1 MLSEVAAPFEE
12 HFDHALADARVD
24 LEADIAVGHRVVVA
38 FDAHMAVR
46 RDLAVDPL
54 APLSAARGR
63 GWRTARSFAS
73 NTARRVSPHAIRAW
87 LSRSSSRRMAAFI
100 ASSEKKVWWRSASRM
115 RDWTAPTQ
123 ASTSPLSA
131 ACPERARSTATRAGC
146 GIGRRLS
153 AHVPDPV
160 DSSGSIVRD
169 HKRAVGCL
177 QDVGRPSPPS
187 PISVSGNGVQAP
199 LIAAV
204 DELREVQRDR
214 ERLDCAISWGGAAAQ
229 EIPMVSPHI
238 GFARLGDRHLRR
250 SRGALEAFYE
260 AADDRPARDGV
271 RIGHGVRA
279 VHLPFGCLDAPKPPG
294 VQMVMRRHRR
304 NERDAKPG
312 ESALDRRA
320 AGRDTQ
326 PGAGVDDPLAGR
338 KSLQSGPVA

>member
-1 MLSEVAAPFEE
+1 MRTSKPLSSGLQRGGELSKPARRPGCLRAGRMRLAYWLRPLLRGWTAMLSEVAAPFEE

-131 ACPERARSTATRAGC
+131 ACPQRARSTATRAGC

-199 LIAAV
+199 SHCSC
-204 DELREVQRDR
+204 R
-214 ERLDCAISWGGAAAQ
+214 
-229 EIPMVSPHI
+229 
-238 GFARLGDRHLRR
+238 
-250 SRGALEAFYE
+250 
-260 AADDRPARDGV
+260 
-271 RIGHGVRA
+271 
-279 VHLPFGCLDAPKPPG
+279 
-294 VQMVMRRHRR
+294 
-304 NERDAKPG
+304 
-312 ESALDRRA
+312 
-320 AGRDTQ
+320 
-326 PGAGVDDPLAGR
+326 
-338 KSLQSGPVA
+338 